1 MVSRRWLA
9 LGSLFALLAREWS
22 DKRAGTR
29 WFVAACAA
37 TAIVLFVIGT
47 PLGILKPST
56 TFFGGVF
63 WTTAVNLVYAAV
75 LGCAL
80 LIGTSRFK
88 WIVNRPL
95 LQWFGYVSYGL
106 YLIQMLAFDFVDHW
120 IAKFFPAYYARM
132 SGDLGILTV
141 RFLASSAVAI
151 TAAFLSRRYFE
162 ERFLRLKDRLLV
174 RPAKAVEI
182 PARTAQQ
189 AAEESAL
196 KVAG

>member
-1 MVSRRWLA
+1 
-9 LGSLFALLAREWS
+9 
-22 DKRAGTR
+22 
-29 WFVAACAA
+29 
-37 TAIVLFVIGT
+37 VLFVIGT

-174 RPAKAVEI
+174 RPAVKAVEI

-189 AAEESAL
+189 AGVITGANRTRAIF
-196 KVAG
+196 